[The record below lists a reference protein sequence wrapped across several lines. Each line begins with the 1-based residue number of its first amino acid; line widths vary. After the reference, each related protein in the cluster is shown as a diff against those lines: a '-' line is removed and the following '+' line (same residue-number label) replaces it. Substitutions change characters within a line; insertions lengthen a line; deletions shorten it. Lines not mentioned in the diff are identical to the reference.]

1 MTNDT
6 RNGIKASTARTGS
19 FLVSF
24 VLLFAL
30 MVGFLG
36 LVDSLPEAPSQTP
49 AATVVKTNTTPVVAT
64 NTHIATT
71 PAEVAPTKSEL
82 PVRVAAAAISMNVKV
97 ANPTSTNVET
107 LDHELLSGA
116 VRYPT
121 SAKLGVNGTVLI
133 FGHSSYL
140 PIVHNQAYKAFDGI
154 QNLKVGETISVYSG
168 TTEYRYAVKSV
179 RVADATEDVVELPT
193 NGKHLV
199 LVTCDS
205 FSKKTNRFVVT
216 ADLVGTYSLGK

>member
-1 MTNDT
+1 MTKDS
-6 RNGIKASTARTGS
+6 RNGIIASIGRTGS

-24 VLLFAL
+24 VLLFVVT
-30 MVGFLG
+30 VGFLAV
-36 LVDSLPEAPSQTP
+36 VDSLPDAPGTAAINAPKIAVPSQSNVQVAN
-49 AATVVKTNTTPVVAT
+49 AAP
-64 NTHIATT
+64 
-71 PAEVAPTKSEL
+71 ES
-82 PVRVAAAAISMNVKV
+82 PVRVVSSAIGLNVSV
-97 ANPTSTNVET
+97 SNPSSTDVEA
-107 LDHELLSGA
+107 LDKALLSGA

-154 QNLKVGETISVYSG
+154 QNLKVGETVSVYSG
-168 TTEYRYAVKSV
+168 TTEYRYSVVNV
-179 RVADATEDVVELPT
+179 RVADATEDVVELPAT
-193 NGKHLV
+193 GKHLV

-205 FSKKTNRFVVT
+205 FSKKTNRFVVK

>member
-1 MTNDT
+1 MTNAS
-6 RNGIKASTARTGS
+6 RKGIVASINRSGA

-24 VLLFAL
+24 VLLFVL
-30 MVGFLG
+30 TVGFFGAL
-36 LVDSLPEAPSQTP
+36 DMLPEGSSKITAKPS
-49 AATVVKTNTTPVVAT
+49 VAT
-64 NTHIATT
+64 NTGKPVTQTT
-71 PAEVAPTKSEL
+71 PVQNQPVAEATPEL
-82 PVRVAAAAISMNVKV
+82 PVRVASPAIGMNVKV

-140 PIVHNQAYKAFDGI
+140 PIVHNQNYKAFDGI
-154 QNLKVGETISVYSG
+154 QNLKKGETISVYSG
-168 TTEYRYAVKSV
+168 TTEYRYSVASV
-179 RVADATEDVVELPT
+179 RIADATEDVVELPT
-193 NGKHLV
+193 TGKHLV